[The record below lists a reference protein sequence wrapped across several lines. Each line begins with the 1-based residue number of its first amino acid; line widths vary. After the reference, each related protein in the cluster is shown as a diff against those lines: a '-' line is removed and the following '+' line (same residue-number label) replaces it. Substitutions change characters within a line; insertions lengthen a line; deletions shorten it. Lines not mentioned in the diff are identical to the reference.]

1 MYRKE
6 AESSKAPIYGSFEL
20 SPFAEETI
28 LNPGNRNNMTQPRQQ
43 IIKTPQVKHDG
54 TP

>member
-28 LNPGNRNNMTQPRQQ
+28 LNPGGRHNMHEIYQE
-43 IIKTPQVKHDG
+43 KTDYSG
-54 TP
+54 